1 MLVQNIEAGN
11 QNQALD
17 VVPGYYLVWYN
28 RIRRLIHW
36 MRAVVPGYYLVWYNE
51 KSEKNKNEVL

>member
-28 RIRRLIHW
+28 RERQRPHNHSDYAVFLCTKNLIFHFQI
-36 MRAVVPGYYLVWYNE
+36 
-51 KSEKNKNEVL
+51 